1 MDSQENKRRILY
13 ASLME
18 LKGLHK
24 TLVDLG
30 LELHA
35 DGIQIE
41 VERIRYRL
49 DKVQESEPDDRQP

>member
-1 MDSQENKRRILY
+1 MDSQESSRRILY

-30 LELHA
+30 LDLHA

-49 DKVQESEPDDRQP
+49 DKLQEKEPDD